1 VLSGSRC
8 MLLALGPIIIV
19 LLLWKWQKGRMKFY
33 AKNRPMPLLGLLL
46 LVLGAFLVSNTGLS
60 DRARLAVSEASDYF
74 IKGDASTSVGLR
86 FEVWNGALLAAREH
100 PILGIGYRQRQSFIE
115 SKINRGDLKP
125 EVLIMRHAHSDY
137 FEALQ
142 SRGIPGLI
150 LQLLLYAV
158 PLMIFLRGLKETQD
172 EKLFAALGGT
182 LMITGYMIYSLTE
195 VPMYN
200 GLPLIF
206 FIIATSLFI
215 GILKHFPSATDADYS
230 R

>member
-1 VLSGSRC
+1 
-8 MLLALGPIIIV
+8 M
-19 LLLWKWQKGRMKFY
+19 
-33 AKNRPMPLLGLLL
+33 
-46 LVLGAFLVSNTGLS
+46 
-60 DRARLAVSEASDYF
+60 AVSEASDFF

-86 FEVWNGALLAAREH
+86 FEIWNGALLAVREH
-100 PILGIGYRQRQSFIE
+100 PILGIGYRQRQTFIE
-115 SKINRGDLKP
+115 SKINSGDLKP
-125 EVLIMRHAHSDY
+125 EVLSMRHAHSDY

-150 LQLLLYAV
+150 LLLLLYAV

-215 GILKHFPSATDADYS
+215 GILKHSPVATDANYS